1 MTELYN
7 RENKLSCFALYIMT
21 YKGLQTLQAIIDHDY
36 VELISYVVIGIDK
49 NTLNDYSTEIKTL
62 CEENNISSYLRN
74 DNIPSK
80 SKYIITVSWRWLIK
94 DNSSKL
100 IIFHESLLPKYRGF
114 APLVNQLIN
123 NEKIIGVTA
132 IFGEREYD
140 TGDVIAQEIME
151 VNYPVKIN
159 QVIANISQLYIQLIL
174 KVFNEYKL
182 KGEILSSYKQN
193 EEDVTYSLWRDE
205 QDYII
210 DWSKSAEFIHRFI
223 NAVGYPYKG
232 ASTLMD
238 GKKIRIIDTE
248 PLPDIEIENRSF
260 GKNIY
265 IKDGKPVIVCGIGIL
280 KIIDAYYDDTK
291 LSIFPLKKFRIRLT

>member
-1 MTELYN
+1 
-7 RENKLSCFALYIMT
+7 
-21 YKGLQTLQAIIDHDY
+21 LQAIIDHDY

>member
-1 MTELYN
+1 
-7 RENKLSCFALYIMT
+7 
-21 YKGLQTLQAIIDHDY
+21 
-36 VELISYVVIGIDK
+36 
-49 NTLNDYSTEIKTL
+49 
-62 CEENNISSYLRN
+62 
-74 DNIPSK
+74 
-80 SKYIITVSWRWLIK
+80 
-94 DNSSKL
+94 
-100 IIFHESLLPKYRGF
+100 
-114 APLVNQLIN
+114 
-123 NEKIIGVTA
+123 
-132 IFGEREYD
+132 
-140 TGDVIAQEIME
+140 
-151 VNYPVKIN
+151 
-159 QVIANISQLYIQLIL
+159 L

-260 GKNIY
+260 GKNIIY
-265 IKDGKPVIVCGIGIL
+265 Q
-280 KIIDAYYDDTK
+280 
-291 LSIFPLKKFRIRLT
+291 RW

>member
-1 MTELYN
+1 
-7 RENKLSCFALYIMT
+7 
-21 YKGLQTLQAIIDHDY
+21 
-36 VELISYVVIGIDK
+36 
-49 NTLNDYSTEIKTL
+49 
-62 CEENNISSYLRN
+62 
-74 DNIPSK
+74 
-80 SKYIITVSWRWLIK
+80 
-94 DNSSKL
+94 
-100 IIFHESLLPKYRGF
+100 
-114 APLVNQLIN
+114 
-123 NEKIIGVTA
+123 
-132 IFGEREYD
+132 
-140 TGDVIAQEIME
+140 ME

-238 GKKIRIIDTE
+238 GKKLE
-248 PLPDIEIENRSF
+248 LL
-260 GKNIY
+260 
-265 IKDGKPVIVCGIGIL
+265 IL
-280 KIIDAYYDDTK
+280 NPYLI
-291 LSIFPLKKFRIRLT
+291 LR